1 MDSVYAGKPTKNEK
15 QMKAIAGNFTEIAE
29 RSITMKKKVKQGNE
43 AIEKARNEEAVK
55 RSHEET
61 ETGSKDGRRGGP
73 RQDSERQFK
82 LPTGVLPEKI
92 SSDITP
98 LMAQDWPSVM
108 RLYIRTCSNLE
119 ILSRSKER
127 TLCKRFVEPALW
139 SHVIFFDNDDMAPM
153 VKKVQ
158 ETFDTLQPS
167 FARKVKLLDL
177 MIMKGEG
184 YLEWA
189 MRINEISDLADRDSI
204 KSLDLKLIK
213 YCQGL

>member
-1 MDSVYAGKPTKNEK
+1 MKRQSREAMRKQKQEVKMEEEEDQGKIQRDNS
-15 QMKAIAGNFTEIAE
+15 NC
-29 RSITMKKKVKQGNE
+29 
-43 AIEKARNEEAVK
+43 
-55 RSHEET
+55 
-61 ETGSKDGRRGGP
+61 
-73 RQDSERQFK
+73 
-82 LPTGVLPEKI
+82 PEKI
-92 SSDITP
+92 SSDFTP

-139 SHVIFFDNDDMAPM
+139 SQVIFFDNDDMAPM

-189 MRINEISDLADRDSI
+189 MRINEISDLADLDSI
-204 KSLDLKLIK
+204 KSQDLKLIK